1 MDITGTSR
9 MTTDQR
15 RVWQALLHSVGL
27 RPDKPTDYT
36 VLLWEDGQLAAT
48 GSRTGAIFQYFA
60 TAPACQG
67 GGYLTAVMTELRQEA
82 FARGLDHLF
91 LYTKPENGGV
101 FADLCFFP
109 VAQTADVLL
118 MENRRGGIRSFV
130 ASLPQPPQ
138 QGVVGAAVMNCD
150 PFTLGHRYL
159 LETAAR
165 ECDRLY
171 VFVVSEER
179 GRFSASDRL
188 EMVRQ
193 GIADLPNVTV
203 CPTGPYLIS
212 NVTFPTYFLRDE
224 SRAEEIHCQLDME
237 IFAACFA
244 PALGITRRYVGS
256 EPLSP
261 VTAAYNRAMQAFLPA
276 RSIEVREIPRQLLDG
291 VPISASTVR
300 ALWERGDAAQLRRLV
315 PDTTWR
321 YLQRHYA
328 MEGGG

>member
-1 MDITGTSR
+1 MEITGTSH
-9 MTTDQR
+9 MTADQQQA
-15 RVWQALLHSVGL
+15 WQALLRSAGL
-27 RPDKPTDYT
+27 RPEGPAEYT

-48 GSRTGAIFQYFA
+48 GSRKENIFQYLA
-60 TAPACQG
+60 TAPACRE

-91 LYTKPENGGV
+91 LYTKPENGGI

-109 VAQTADVLL
+109 VARTADVLL
-118 MENRRGGIRSFV
+118 MENRRGGIRDFV
-130 ASLPQPPQ
+130 ASLPSPPQ

-165 ECDRLY
+165 ECGHLY

-193 GIADLPNVTV
+193 GTADLPNVTV

-212 NVTFPTYFLRDE
+212 GVTFPTYFLRDE

-237 IFAACFA
+237 IFAAWFA

-261 VTAAYNRAMQAFLPA
+261 VTAAYNRAMQGFLPA
-276 RSIEVREIPRQLLDG
+276 RGIEVREIPRQLLDG
-291 VPISASTVR
+291 APISASTVR
-300 ALWERGDAAQLRRLV
+300 ALWERGDTAQLRRLV

-321 YLQRHYA
+321 YLQQHHA